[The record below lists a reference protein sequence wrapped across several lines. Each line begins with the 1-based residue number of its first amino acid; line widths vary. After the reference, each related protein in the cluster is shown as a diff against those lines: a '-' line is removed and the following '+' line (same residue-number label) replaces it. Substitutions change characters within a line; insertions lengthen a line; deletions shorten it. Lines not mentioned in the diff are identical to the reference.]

1 MSGGEN
7 HNDPMVGIVLVSHS
21 ASLADGLAELAGQ
34 MAGPSVGI
42 IAVGGAPTGG
52 LGTDEDAVRAAIRH
66 ADRGH
71 GVVVLAD
78 LGSSVLTA
86 RHVLESR
93 ANGHAQ
99 LVDAPLVEGALAAAV
114 ASSAASPIE
123 AVVEAAEGARGANK
137 L

>member
-1 MSGGEN
+1 MSRGED
-7 HNDPMVGIVLVSHS
+7 HIDRMVGIVLVSHS

-52 LGTDEDAVRAAIRH
+52 LGTDEDAVRAAIRR

-114 ASSAASPIE
+114 ASSAGSPIE